1 MEYMYYLYIH
11 YTVYV
16 YPFIVLLMIFY
27 YLCWYIFYTLSLIL
41 IFSSYYFLLSLIEA
55 QLIGTI
61 INSFSGNKDVSGK
74 ITKADFFD
82 FIGNLSIFIEDD
94 SEFEE
99 MIKRSVYVIQSH
111 THSYNTQTLSSTTHI
126 YRNIY
131 ILHTYIHT

>member
-41 IFSSYYFLLSLIEA
+41 IFSYYYFLLSLIEA

-111 THSYNTQTLSSTTHI
+111 THTTHRP
-126 YRNIY
+126 YHLRLRSKFAYIY
-131 ILHTYIHT
+131 IEYI